1 MYPSV
6 LVHVKECGNG
16 WQNNSWT
23 SPARK
28 DSVENH
34 FQLSSQEFY
43 SATSQ
48 ARQKAVR
55 VDLRVTLPLSKEQLT
70 GVS

>member
-6 LVHVKECGNG
+6 LVHVKGCGNG
-16 WQNNSWT
+16 WQTNSWT

-28 DSVENH
+28 DSVVDH
-34 FQLSSQEFY
+34 FQLSSQEFHI
-43 SATSQ
+43 ATSQ

-55 VDLRVTLPLSKEQLT
+55 ADLRVTLLFSKEQLT
-70 GVS
+70 GIS